1 MFALDLGALHLLRLM
16 YRGQTDTS
24 ALIIIRIHTQILRE
38 KKWNLIIVF
47 NILMILFQ
55 KNELAGYKALL
66 FCVLIDSHFIC

>member
-24 ALIIIRIHTQILRE
+24 ALIIIRIHTQILRG

-47 NILMILFQ
+47 NIMIPFQ
-55 KNELAGYKALL
+55 KNELAGCKALL
-66 FCVLIDSHFIC
+66 FLC